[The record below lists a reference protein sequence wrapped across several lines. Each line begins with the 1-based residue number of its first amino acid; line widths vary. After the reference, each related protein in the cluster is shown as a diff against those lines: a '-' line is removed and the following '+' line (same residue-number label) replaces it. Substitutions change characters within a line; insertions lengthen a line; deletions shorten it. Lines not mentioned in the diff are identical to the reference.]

1 MGAVLTL
8 IPDFLSRV
16 EKSISM
22 SSTTTEPKGYASGFI
37 VDEEKHEVGFPRSG
51 LIKGHLLQQPH
62 PPDVPGMNDSD

>member
-1 MGAVLTL
+1 
-8 IPDFLSRV
+8 
-16 EKSISM
+16 M

-51 LIKGHLLQQPH
+51 LIKGQLLQQPH